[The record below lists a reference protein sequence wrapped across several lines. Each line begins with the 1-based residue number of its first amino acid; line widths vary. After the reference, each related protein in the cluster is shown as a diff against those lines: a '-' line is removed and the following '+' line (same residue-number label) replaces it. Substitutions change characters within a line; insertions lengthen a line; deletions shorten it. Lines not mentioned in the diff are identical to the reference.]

1 MEANYGENEI
11 ISLLKKVRIFNKE
24 IGSFQSFAITENF
37 DYVVKLSNGM
47 IYFKLEEIQDDERD
61 SLTPEQLIAIA
72 NRFVSSNSQTT
83 SQEKTFSSLSIS
95 SQQTKTPKKQSGIKK
110 TIIIISIVLIVV
122 IVGGITI
129 FSKLYNSNDNNNS
142 KQDIF
147 EKYNKNGN
155 SSEESY
161 EEKVMTIEEIEYSQ
175 PTNFLS
181 ADATYR
187 ENFWGDKIK
196 VKCSITNNATVATYK
211 DVVIRITYYTKTG
224 TEITSEEHVIYEVF
238 PPNSTKTVELKI
250 DNYAHVNSIDCE
262 VIGASPYE
270 FDR

>member
-11 ISLLKKVRIFNKE
+11 LSLLKKVRIFNKE

-37 DYVVKLSNGM
+37 DYVVKLSNG
-47 IYFKLEEIQDDERD
+47 IIHFKKEEIQDDQRD

-72 NRFVSSNSQTT
+72 NRFVSSNSPTT

-95 SQQTKTPKKQSGIKK
+95 SQQTKTPQKQSGIKK

-129 FSKLYNSNDNNNS
+129 FSKLYNSNE
-142 KQDIF
+142 QDIF
-147 EKYNKNGN
+147 ENYNINGN
-155 SSEESY
+155 SSEETY
-161 EEKVMTIEEIEYSQ
+161 EEKVMKIEEMEYSQ
-175 PTNFLS
+175 PTKFLS

-187 ENFWGDKIK
+187 ENFWGDKII
-196 VKCSITNNATVATYK
+196 VKCSITNKATVATYK
-211 DVVIRITYYTKTG
+211 DVVVRITYYSKTD
-224 TEITSEEHVIYEVF
+224 TEIKSKEHVIYEVF
-238 PPNSTKTVELKI
+238 PPQSTKTVEFKI
-250 DNYAHVNSIDCE
+250 NNYAHVYSLDCE

-270 FDR
+270 LDR

>member
-1 MEANYGENEI
+1 MEANYGEKEI

-37 DYVVKLSNGM
+37 DYAVKLSNGM
-47 IYFKLEEIQDDERD
+47 IYFKLEDIQDDERD

-95 SQQTKTPKKQSGIKK
+95 SQQTKTPQKQSGIKK

-129 FSKLYNSNDNNNS
+129 FSKLYNSNDNS
-142 KQDIF
+142 KQEIF
-147 EKYNKNGN
+147 EKYNTNDN

-211 DVVIRITYYTKTG
+211 DVMIRITYYTKTG

-270 FDR
+270 LDR

>member
-11 ISLLKKVRIFNKE
+11 LSLLKKVRIFNKE

-37 DYVVKLSNGM
+37 DYVVKLSNG
-47 IYFKLEEIQDDERD
+47 IIHFKLEEIQDDQRD

-95 SQQTKTPKKQSGIKK
+95 SQQTKTPQKRSGIKK

-129 FSKLYNSNDNNNS
+129 FSKLYNSNE
-142 KQDIF
+142 QDIF
-147 EKYNKNGN
+147 ENYNINGN
-155 SSEESY
+155 SSEETY
-161 EEKVMTIEEIEYSQ
+161 EEKVMSLEEMEYSQ
-175 PTNFLS
+175 PTKFLS

-187 ENFWGDKIK
+187 ENFWGDKII
-196 VKCSITNNATVATYK
+196 VKCTITNDAKVATYK
-211 DVVIRITYYTKTG
+211 DVVVRITYYAKTD
-224 TEITSEEHVIYEVF
+224 TEIKSKEHVIYEVF
-238 PPNSTKTVELKI
+238 PPQSTKTVEFKI
-250 DNYAHVNSIDCE
+250 NNYAHVYSLDFE
-262 VIGASPYE
+262 VIDASPYE
-270 FDR
+270 LDR